1 VCGKGRSALCFQV
14 MLRLRQSCD
23 AKRGKAGIVGKEEEN
38 LNHNQ
43 KTRRGHQGSGSS
55 LSASQYLLCLYLII
69 VGAKTEVS
77 VYLCV
82 HTVSPNNAHKKFL
95 PVSHPYTSRNHENM
109 SALLFVC
116 SLFTCRNSK
125 FSSSPL
131 FLCHSSIK
139 RSDA

>member
-1 VCGKGRSALCFQV
+1 VWVGAFCIVFPSHV
-14 MLRLRQSCD
+14 MLRQSCET
-23 AKRGKAGIVGKEEEN
+23 KRGNAGIMGKEEGN
-38 LNHNQ
+38 LNHKQ
-43 KTRRGHQGSGSS
+43 KTRRGHQESGNS

-69 VGAKTEVS
+69 VRAKTEVG

-82 HTVSPNNAHKKFL
+82 HTVSPNNAHKNFL

-131 FLCHSSIK
+131 FL
-139 RSDA
+139 